1 MNKLYIMELDRLGYT
16 LRVVSASPAT
26 CRSALIKEYKRAH
39 KDMWGV
45 EPSKEDMRAVR
56 DDLDYEDEI
65 TLDKVEW
72 R

>member
-16 LRVVSASPAT
+16 LRVVSASPAS
-26 CRSALIKEYKRAH
+26 CRSALIKEYKRAY